1 MILEVPYV
9 YPMKA
14 RLPRQRNDRE
24 FHVRSSVMVRC
35 AAPDES
41 EAPVVLRWH
50 PSMTLVAKPDPK
62 GPVVDFRLFDG
73 QLYRTIVRKEPY
85 GDRDRTILTPHAA
98 VALANEL
105 DNPHNLFLGGAGPH
119 GEFDRKRY
127 DVGEPK
133 DESEVED
140 MIVSFSGKE
149 RVLAAIHDFAART
162 LWIGNEV
169 MVRSGEPLY
178 ILEASWGSRMR
189 RASVRTSDDLGLP
202 HQGDYPSADQ
212 IYRVDGIDEVLA
224 AASQGEGE
232 FDSED
237 PETFRHLLPAYVE
250 VFDASVLGYVHDQT
264 PSFRYRIQC
273 AVDQMRERVT
283 NEPVPVMTAWGN
295 LRDVLKVE
303 GVAGA
308 AVAEAVRDY
317 AAAVEHCYPSKG
329 RRPNWRAE
337 DMLRELEIWEYAPIV
352 ETEVAPSAPAPR

>member
-14 RLPRQRNDRE
+14 RLPRQKNDRE

-35 AAPDES
+35 AAPYEI

-50 PSMTLVAKPDPK
+50 PATTLGGKPDPD
-62 GPVVDFRLFDG
+62 GPVVDFRLFEG
-73 QLYRTIVRKEPY
+73 QLYRTIVRKEAY
-85 GDRDRTILTPHAA
+85 GSFDRKILTPHAA
-98 VALANEL
+98 VMLASEL
-105 DNPHNLFLGGAGPH
+105 DNRHNLFLGGAGPW
-119 GEFDRKRY
+119 GEFDAKRH
-127 DVGEPK
+127 DAAEPK
-133 DESEVED
+133 DETEIED

-162 LWIGNEV
+162 LWIGDEV

-178 ILEASWGSRMR
+178 VLEESWGSRPR

-202 HQGDYPSADQ
+202 HQGDYPSAEQ

-237 PETFRHLLPAYVE
+237 PTTFRHLLPAYVE

-264 PSFRYRIQC
+264 PSFLFRIQC
-273 AVDQMRERVT
+273 ALDQMRERVA
-283 NEPVPVMTAWGN
+283 NEPVPVMIAWGN
-295 LRDVLKVE
+295 LRDVLKID
-303 GVAGA
+303 GVSGA

-317 AAAVEHCYPSKG
+317 AAAVEHCYPSTG

-337 DMLRELEIWEYAPIV
+337 DVMRQLEYWECAPIV
-352 ETEVAPSAPAPR
+352 EEAVAPSMPSPR